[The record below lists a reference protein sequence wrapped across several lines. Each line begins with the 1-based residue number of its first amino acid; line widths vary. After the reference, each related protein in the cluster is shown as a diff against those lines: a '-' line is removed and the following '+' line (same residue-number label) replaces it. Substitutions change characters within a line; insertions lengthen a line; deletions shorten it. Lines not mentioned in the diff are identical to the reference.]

1 MNRDLGVWTNEDSA
15 LVLIDYQRDQ
25 FESIRSETPA
35 DLIELNTRWLAKA
48 REGLRRAD
56 CAVDHRSLVRHQRP
70 DPATYRCRTGG
81 HRSDRPHVDQLVRE

>member
-35 DLIELNTRWLAKA
+35 DLIELNTRWLIEG
-48 REGLRRAD
+48 REGVRRAD
-56 CAVDHRSLVRHQRP
+56 RALHDRGRVRRQRP
-70 DPATYRCRTGG
+70 DGAGDRCRAGG
-81 HRSDRPHVDQLVRE
+81 RRVDRPVVHELVRQ